1 MESRYMQRRDL
12 DQPTVL
18 IISDDAEFSHAI
30 IARWKFEPSVPTFT
44 LMSGDL
50 CPRMNSEGFEVAI
63 VGGLA
68 PSALPPIIKALET
81 CGKPVLLIRELD
93 EPPVSRASGAKSP
106 LVTLAKD
113 GTWLDAVVTILGGSL
128 ISAQAASRIQQ
139 LERTN
144 ALLSRDAALGRYILE
159 MRHSFNNA
167 LTSVLGNSELLL
179 LEPETL
185 APLDPG
191 VRSQIDT
198 MRNMSLR
205 MHEIMQRFSSLEKE
219 LNLAGQHEANENK
232 SKAAAAASL

>member
-1 MESRYMQRRDL
+1 MESRHMERRDL

-30 IARWKFEPSVPTFT
+30 TGRWKFEPSVPAFT

-50 CPRMNSEGFEVAI
+50 CPGLNSEGFEVAI

-68 PSALPPIIKALET
+68 PSALPPVMKALET
-81 CGKPVLLIRELD
+81 CGKPVLFIREAD
-93 EPPVSRASGAKSP
+93 ERAPRATGAKSS
-106 LVTLAKD
+106 LLTLAKD
-113 GTWLDAVVTILGGSL
+113 GTWLDAVVMILGESL
-128 ISAQAASRIQQ
+128 ISAQAASKIQQ

-144 ALLSRDAALGRYILE
+144 ATLSRDAALGRYILD